1 MLRAGNTRFKHP
13 RSWTKEEREWASLDK
28 ILNPELWHGLK
39 LRSMK
44 DQSQETADQLQSY
57 LKPADCIKETIDPED
72 VPPPSVAK
80 KKSMF
85 GRMGNL
91 FGQVVS
97 SALTTTVD
105 DAARLATEE
114 GRDWNCPLSRPQ
126 IMEVWAAA
134 RPQACTRVS
143 PSRPSERP
151 KLGHDVPLIPSTAWR
166 AQHDANAT
174 RDLPHTGGLGCGP
187 LQGPRFVEE
196 VQRRLR
202 RVLRDPETTAPAA

>member
-1 MLRAGNTRFKHP
+1 
-13 RSWTKEEREWASLDK
+13 
-28 ILNPELWHGLK
+28 
-39 LRSMK
+39 MK

-57 LKPADCIKETIDPED
+57 LKPADCIKETVDPED

-85 GRMGNL
+85 GRVGNL

-134 RPQACTRVS
+134 RPQACRGVLRVIRAS

-151 KLGHDVPLIPSTAWR
+151 KLGHDVPLIPST
-166 AQHDANAT
+166 D
-174 RDLPHTGGLGCGP
+174 
-187 LQGPRFVEE
+187 
-196 VQRRLR
+196 
-202 RVLRDPETTAPAA
+202 

>member
-57 LKPADCIKETIDPED
+57 LKPADCIKETVDPED

-85 GRMGNL
+85 GRVGNL

-105 DAARLATEE
+105 DAAKLATEE

-143 PSRPSERP
+143 PSRPSERL
-151 KLGHDVPLIPSTAWR
+151 KLGHDVPLIHSTAWR

-174 RDLPHTGGLGCGP
+174 RDLPHTGGLGRGP
-187 LQGPRFVEE
+187 LQGPRATQK

-202 RVLRDPETTAPAA
+202 RVLRDPETAAPAA

>member
-57 LKPADCIKETIDPED
+57 LKPADCIKETVDPED

-85 GRMGNL
+85 GRVGNL

-134 RPQACTRVS
+134 RPQACCGVEITSRRDRREIHVPHRRPGTRTAA
-143 PSRPSERP
+143 RP
-151 KLGHDVPLIPSTAWR
+151 T
-166 AQHDANAT
+166 
-174 RDLPHTGGLGCGP
+174 
-187 LQGPRFVEE
+187 FY
-196 VQRRLR
+196 
-202 RVLRDPETTAPAA
+202 

>member
-1 MLRAGNTRFKHP
+1 M
-13 RSWTKEEREWASLDK
+13 DK

-114 GRDWNCPLSRPQ
+114 GRDWNWPLSRPQ
-126 IMEVWAAA
+126 SMEVWAAA
-134 RPQACTRVS
+134 PPQARRGVEIK
-143 PSRPSERP
+143 SRHTTSERYP
-151 KLGHDVPLIPSTAWR
+151 HRRPGTRTAAR
-166 AQHDANAT
+166 PT
-174 RDLPHTGGLGCGP
+174 FC
-187 LQGPRFVEE
+187 
-196 VQRRLR
+196 
-202 RVLRDPETTAPAA
+202 

>member
-105 DAARLATEE
+105 DAAKLATEE
-114 GRDWNCPLSRPQ
+114 GRDWSCPLSRPQ

-134 RPQACTRVS
+134 RPQARRGVEIKS
-143 PSRPSERP
+143 RLAISAPRPSAP
-151 KLGHDVPLIPSTAWR
+151 ILIPEYHDLCVASRRWR
-166 AQHDANAT
+166 RAPEIRPRGRHR
-174 RDLPHTGGLGCGP
+174 RDGTPS
-187 LQGPRFVEE
+187 
-196 VQRRLR
+196 
-202 RVLRDPETTAPAA
+202 